1 MPAPSQKLLFCY
13 AVIALPLAFAG
24 LPLYIHIPDF
34 YIRQFGLNIGIL
46 GVVLLFVRFFDAI
59 QDPYIGYICDKYARK
74 RFTIIALG
82 ALLLFAGMAALLF
95 GPQFSFLALG
105 WFAFFMILASTGFS
119 IITINLNM
127 IGGFW
132 QDDKYQRTR
141 ISAWREVFTL
151 LGLLIAAL
159 LPSVLQ
165 YFQSDKIAFQ
175 NLFWIFALIMIFGF
189 VMFRYFFNHSH
200 QASSAEADSGRVSL
214 SFLPILIGQNRAFF
228 GVCFLTHLGAAIPAI
243 MVLFFIRDYLG
254 AENLA
259 GFFLLLYF
267 FSGAALMGFWVKLS
281 KNIGKYRAW
290 LVSILLAV
298 ATFSGAFFLKSGDIF
313 AYGVVCI
320 LSGMAL
326 GADLALPPSILADR
340 ISAQN
345 KIREATQYYALLAFI
360 PKMAIAFA
368 SFIIFVFLDRIGFVA
383 GEESSPQIMSGLILA
398 YALVPCIIKLS
409 AAYFLWQID
418 KTHND

>member
-1 MPAPSQKLLFCY
+1 MPIPTRKLLFCY

-46 GVVLLFVRFFDAI
+46 GIVLLFVRLFDAI
-59 QDPYIGYICDKYARK
+59 QDPFIGYICDKYIEK
-74 RFTIIALG
+74 RFAMIVAGI
-82 ALLLFAGMAALLF
+82 LLLFAGMAALLF
-95 GPQFSFLALG
+95 GPQFSFFALG

-132 QDDKYQRTR
+132 QADKYQRTR
-141 ISAWREVFTL
+141 ISAWREVFAL

-159 LPSVLQ
+159 LPSLLQ

-200 QASSAEADSGRVSL
+200 QASSHDADSGRVSL
-214 SFLPILIGQNRAFF
+214 SFLPILTGQNRAFF

-243 MVLFFIRDYLG
+243 MVLFFITDYLG

-259 GFFLLLYF
+259 GLFLLLYF
-267 FSGAALMGFWVKLS
+267 VSGAALMGFWVKLS

-298 ATFSGAFFLKSGDIF
+298 ATFSGAFFLKSGRYF
-313 AYGVVCI
+313 CLWNG
-320 LSGMAL
+320 LHSL
-326 GADLALPPSILADR
+326 GH
-340 ISAQN
+340 
-345 KIREATQYYALLAFI
+345 
-360 PKMAIAFA
+360 
-368 SFIIFVFLDRIGFVA
+368 GA
-383 GEESSPQIMSGLILA
+383 GG
-398 YALVPCIIKLS
+398 
-409 AAYFLWQID
+409 
-418 KTHND
+418 